1 MLIWLSIEKVH
12 MNLLGILLISAR
24 PTGGFQGSMTL
35 FLSIFFLI
43 SVGLIVCGIVLYKK
57 RAIWIQKSITTYGH
71 IVEISKRY
79 ARDDH
84 SGRFPIYFPIVAYQV
99 NGLEFRRE
107 AETGLVKNCEIGQE
121 IPVRYLSENPYEASL
136 SDKNVPVLNPT
147 VFFVLVFK
155 ISVTPKKRGVSPS
168 IIEEFG
174 EIETSQSVNAYKASN
189 VLSGETPGVK

>member
-1 MLIWLSIEKVH
+1 MLFWLSIEETY

-24 PTGGFQGSMTL
+24 PTGDFQGSMTL
-35 FLSIFFLI
+35 FLTIFFLI
-43 SVGLIVCGIVLYKK
+43 AIGLIVFGIVLYKK
-57 RAIWIQKSITTYGH
+57 RAVWIQKSITTYGR

-107 AETGLVKNCEIGQE
+107 AETGLATTCEIGQE

-136 SDKNVPVLNPT
+136 SDNNVPVLNPT
-147 VFFVLVFK
+147 VLFVLGFLMLL
-155 ISVTPKKRGVSPS
+155 SA
-168 IIEEFG
+168 II
-174 EIETSQSVNAYKASN
+174 
-189 VLSGETPGVK
+189 LSLLSH